1 MDEMGIIYLVIVVI
15 VMLAGMVIAALSIMG
30 DDENY

>member
-1 MDEMGIIYLVIVVI
+1 MDELGIIALCIFVI
-15 VMLAGMVIAALSIMG
+15 VMLAGMIIAALSIMG